1 MFASRSEKYI
11 ALHNELNE
19 TLNNKWITLVTM
31 VVYHLVVLI
40 LPTKYI
46 FLATLSLF
54 VFVIYFKVFRLN
66 QFVHGKDKLATA
78 FKKDPEST

>member
-1 MFASRSEKYI
+1 MYASRSEKYI

-19 TLNNKWITLVTM
+19 TLNNKWITLATL
-31 VVYHLVVLI
+31 VVYHLAVLI
-40 LPTKYI
+40 LPTQYV

-66 QFVHGKDKLATA
+66 QFVHTKDKLAKA
-78 FKKDPEST
+78 FKKNPEST